1 MKIRLLKRYIKESLG
16 REIMFSPERLSR
28 KDTAADQ
35 QRELTKIKTI
45 DKTNL
50 SLEEVLEEL
59 ILSAD
64 PSTYIR
70 FVDKFGDI
78 EIPKFEVSPK
88 VRFHTP
94 HGIYGYPL
102 DQNNLSMLVTKGQPT
117 SADFATNFGFFHLYK
132 IDKSKTA
139 NVTKDN
145 EEQKLIVGKYTNKQT
160 VIDDMAECIR
170 LSTGLITHR
179 ESEDAV
185 LQDYKD
191 LEKDIRKLKTNN
203 STNPHDAGQADLEL
217 IYTKYSHLAG
227 NVDEKKIEEKQS
239 LINIYKFEIAD
250 AMYEYMRRY
259 FKRFG
264 HYKKNVSKQYSHFI
278 VLKEAIGEISTVIAK
293 MNNYTSRGQYYSL
306 LLKAVGIQG
315 ITDEG
320 TSTIHGNEPEQAVSF
335 DFSGNTIKPIG
346 TFVNVFKNKTGKH
359 KTKFNEILKGLVD
372 NNLVDW
378 QPEYGSEAYNYDF
391 KNLSLKSFKSIIN
404 KINDNNKLLRFVRD
418 TAVGNKN
425 KDVALFICKNFNNLE
440 NKPFFS
446 SSIFSL
452 LLSNEN
458 KIVSEEY
465 IKSFYEK
472 HIKPEILRGSKFTD
486 AYSVLGGNILNF
498 LSSSSL
504 SKSIMLDIINSTKVA
519 KISTG
524 TSNVIIGLAGSRFL
538 DKDVCERMIDKFG
551 YESIG
556 IKNNIHAPVS
566 EIMHEKIKSS
576 LGDENIL
583 QKDKKEIKNIIIS
596 SIAFFN
602 NRTVSKDELV
612 KVCRLIKPVL
622 KLANFGLSAY
632 EDSQSGF
639 YAKLAIKS
647 LVYNVN
653 FSSEIFDILGVT
665 LEREVNIFQYLIED
679 SWGSENDEDW
689 DEDGDEQEFDL
700 IKDGLPY
707 LENHHPKRDMIKKNL
722 SRAYNYTV
730 MGKKHGIY

>member
-1 MKIRLLKRYIKESLG
+1 MKIRLLKKYIKESLG
-16 REIMFSPERLSR
+16 REIMSSPERLSN

-35 QRELTKIKTI
+35 QKELTKIKTI

-64 PSTYIR
+64 SSTYIR
-70 FVDKFGDI
+70 FVEKFGDI

-88 VRFHTP
+88 VKYHTP

-102 DQNNLSMLVTKGQPT
+102 DQTNLENLVNSGAPT
-117 SADFATNFGFFHLYK
+117 SASFATNASFFHLYK

-145 EEQKLIVGKYTNKQT
+145 EEQKLIAGKYTSKQA
-160 VIDDMAECIR
+160 VIDDIAECIR
-170 LSTGLITHR
+170 LSTGLITHS

-191 LEKDIRKLKTNN
+191 LEKDIKSLKSNASYDNYYFT
-203 STNPHDAGQADLEL
+203 S
-217 IYTKYSHLAG
+217 IFTKYSHLVG
-227 NVDEKKIEEKQS
+227 KVDEEKIDEKQS
-239 LINIYKFEIAD
+239 LVNIYKFEIAD
-250 AMYEYMRRY
+250 AMYEYMKLS

-264 HYKKNVSKQYSHFI
+264 RHTKNVSKQYSFFVI
-278 VLKEAIGEISTVIAK
+278 LKEAVGSISSAIAEINK
-293 MNNYTSRGQYYSL
+293 TSRGQYYSI
-306 LLKAVGIQG
+306 LLKAVGFQG
-315 ITDEG
+315 ITDVG

-372 NNLVDW
+372 NDLVNW
-378 QPEYGSEAYNYDF
+378 QPEYGSEAYSYDF

-404 KINDNNKLLRFVRD
+404 QIKDNDKLLRFVSD

-446 SSIFSL
+446 SRIFSS

-465 IKSFYEK
+465 MESFYEK
-472 HIKPEILRGSKFTD
+472 HIKPGILSGSKFTD
-486 AYSVLGGNILNF
+486 ASFILDGNILNF
-498 LSSSSL
+498 LRSSSL
-504 SKSIMLDIINSTKVA
+504 PKSTMLDIINSNKVP

-524 TSNVIIGLAGSRFL
+524 TSNAIKGLAGSKFL
-538 DKDVCERMIDKFG
+538 DKDICDRMIDKFG
-551 YESIG
+551 YENIQ
-556 IKNNIHAPVS
+556 IKNNIYAPVS

-576 LGDENIL
+576 LGEGDIL
-583 QKDKKEIKNIIIS
+583 QKDKKEIQNIIIS
-596 SIAFFN
+596 SIQFFN
-602 NRTVSKDELV
+602 NRTVSKDELIEL
-612 KVCRLIKPVL
+612 CRLIKPVL
-622 KLANFGLSAY
+622 KLANFGLKSY
-632 EDSQSGF
+632 EDNSRSSF
-639 YAKLAIKS
+639 YAKLALKS

-653 FSSEIFDILGVT
+653 FSREIFNVLDVT
-665 LEREVNIFQYLIED
+665 LEKEVNIFQYLIED
-679 SWGSENDEDW
+679 SRDSENEEDW
-689 DEDGDEQEFDL
+689 DEDEELPEFDL
-700 IKDGLPY
+700 IKVGLPY
-707 LENHHPKRDMIKKNL
+707 LENHHPKSDIIKKNL
-722 SRAYNYTV
+722 SRAYNYVVT
-730 MGKKHGIY
+730 GK

>member
-1 MKIRLLKRYIKESLG
+1 MKIRLLKKYIKESLG
-16 REIMFSPERLSR
+16 REIMSSPERLSN
-28 KDTAADQ
+28 KKTAADQ
-35 QRELTKIKTI
+35 QRELTKIETI

-64 PSTYIR
+64 SSTYIR

-88 VRFHTP
+88 VRFQTP

-102 DQNNLSMLVTKGQPT
+102 DQVNVEKLVNSGSPT
-117 SADFATNFGFFHLYK
+117 RAEFATNSGFFHLYK

-145 EEQKLIVGKYTNKQT
+145 EEQKLIVGKYTNKKT

-170 LSTGLITHR
+170 LSTGLIAHR

-203 STNPHDAGQADLEL
+203 STNPHDAGQTDLKL

-250 AMYEYMRRY
+250 AMYEYMRRH

-264 HYKKNVSKQYSHFI
+264 HYKKNISKQYSHFI
-278 VLKEAIGEISTVIAK
+278 VLKESIGEISIVIAK
-293 MNNYTSRGQYYSL
+293 MNNYTSRSQYYSL

-378 QPEYGSEAYNYDF
+378 QPEHSSEAYNYDF
-391 KNLSLKSFKSIIN
+391 KNLSLESFKSIVN
-404 KINDNNKLLRFVRD
+404 QKKDNNKLLRFVRD
-418 TAVGNKN
+418 TAVGTKN
-425 KDVALFICKNFNNLE
+425 KDVALFICKNFNNIE
-440 NKPFFS
+440 SEPFFS

-472 HIKPEILRGSKFTD
+472 RIKPEILRGSKFAD
-486 AYSVLGGNILNF
+486 AYSALHGNISYFLN
-498 LSSSSL
+498 SSSL
-504 SKSIMLDIINSTKVA
+504 PKSIMLDIIDSTKVP

-524 TSNVIIGLAGSRFL
+524 TSKAILYLAGSKFL
-538 DKDVCERMIDKFG
+538 DKDVCNRMIDKFG
-551 YESIG
+551 YENIG
-556 IKNNIHAPVS
+556 IKNNVHAPVS
-566 EIMHEKIKSS
+566 EIMHEKIKSD
-576 LGDENIL
+576 LGDEDIL
-583 QKDKKEIKNIIIS
+583 QKDIEEIWSILSSLIS
-596 SIAFFN
+596 FFN
-602 NRTVSKDELV
+602 NKTVSKDKLV
-612 KVCRLIKPVL
+612 EVCRLIKPVL
-622 KLANFGLSAY
+622 KLTNFGLSAY
-632 EDSQSGF
+632 KENRTNF
-639 YAKLAIKS
+639 YTKRATAS
-647 LVYNVN
+647 LVYNPS
-653 FSSEIFDILGVT
+653 FDREIFDILEVT
-665 LEREVNIFQYLIED
+665 LEKEVNIFQYLIED
-679 SWGSENDEDW
+679 SWESEEEEDW
-689 DEDGDEQEFDL
+689 HEDQDEQEFDL
-700 IKDGLPY
+700 IKVGLPY
-707 LENHHPKRDMIKKNL
+707 LENHHPKSDIIKKNL
-722 SRAYNYTV
+722 SRAYNYV
-730 MGKKHGIY
+730 VAGK